1 MMKAQPGF
9 TLVEMMAVIA
19 VITILALMAV
29 PSYLDRIIKAQI
41 EAAMP
46 LADLAKR
53 PIATFW
59 DATRTFPAD
68 NALAALPAA
77 DKIVNNY
84 VSALTVQDGVINIT
98 FGNRANKAIAGKIIS
113 LRPAIV
119 EDAPMVPITW
129 VCGLAEAPDKM
140 TVTGTDQTNVDVLY
154 LPMDCRKLKKQP

>member
-1 MMKAQPGF
+1 MKTQGGF

-29 PSYLDRIIKAQI
+29 PSYLDKIIKAQI

-68 NALAALPAA
+68 NTVAALPPA

-84 VSALTVQDGVINIT
+84 VSALTVEDGVINIT
-98 FGNRANKAIAGKIIS
+98 FGNRANKAIAGKVIS

-129 VCGLAEAPDKM
+129 VCGLAAGPEKM
-140 TVTGTDQTNVDVLY
+140 TVVGTNQTSVDPLY
-154 LPMDCRKLKKQP
+154 LPMDCRALKKQP